1 MCENAECLFVC
12 EKKKKNMH
20 RVLEKMCVCDSS
32 GACAIFVRS
41 MCLRACR
48 KMCEVRMRT
57 MKSEPVVCDFC
68 AIHVLACVST
78 EAPGTHL
85 YYIVTPQA
93 PN

>member
-1 MCENAECLFVC
+1 
-12 EKKKKNMH
+12 MH

-32 GACAIFVRS
+32 CACAIFVRS